1 MSLPSD
7 SSPETPGFTAT
18 FIIYLD
24 TYTKTTTENNG
35 KAKTKEVKSTKVK
48 ELVFQVSESNYI
60 EFLTTILMKHN
71 KSHYRITER
80 KKYTFKYL
88 LGNSRGRVIFV
99 LFIEIKLISQWLFID
114 VLKQWMSTTKLI
126 MQKWQR
132 NSSLKSLER

>member
-1 MSLPSD
+1 MSSPSD

-24 TYTKTTTENNG
+24 TYTKTTTANNG

-48 ELVFQVSESNYI
+48 ELVFQVSEPNYI

-88 LGNSRGRVIFV
+88 LGNSLVVYRCAKAMDVDNQADYA
-99 LFIEIKLISQWLFID
+99 EMAKKLIS
-114 VLKQWMSTTKLI
+114 K
-126 MQKWQR
+126 
-132 NSSLKSLER
+132 EP